1 MACKALS
8 KVRIGVIGLGMRG
21 SEAVSRL
28 LQVEGTEIVA
38 LCHLL
43 QEQSR
48 IGRYCYSV
56 NFCFLIVLYS
66 SFANMK
72 GETQSTGRPILLRMI
87 LASDGAGLKCNDSS
101 SSSFIKIMSPAL

>member
-56 NFCFLIVLYS
+56 NFYFLNCTLFILCKHEGRNTKHREAN
-66 SFANMK
+66 FASNDF
-72 GETQSTGRPILLRMI
+72 GVRWSR
-87 LASDGAGLKCNDSS
+87 LK
-101 SSSFIKIMSPAL
+101 M